1 MRGANIANL
10 IKTGAMIVILQVEQL
25 SKSYNRRTIFEGIS
39 FSMEPGDRLVVT
51 GPNGSG
57 KSTLL
62 KIVCGLLQPS
72 SGTVHL
78 GSGSKKL
85 DLAGRRQCSGYASP
99 EVNLYERLTAFEN
112 LSFFAALRGLPPCR
126 ERMAELLERLQLKE
140 HMHQPLCR
148 YSSGMKQRVKLAC
161 AMLHE
166 PYLLLLDEPSSN
178 LDEQGRRALEELLN
192 LRPRHGI
199 TIIATNEPEEVEKFG
214 QKLLTLG
221 VPCGGA
227 A

>member
-1 MRGANIANL
+1 M
-10 IKTGAMIVILQVEQL
+10 ILQVEQL
-25 SKSYNRRTIFEGIS
+25 SKSYNRRIIFEGIS
-39 FSMEPGDRLVVT
+39 FTMEPGDRLVVT

-62 KIVCGLLQPS
+62 KIICGLLQPS

-78 GSGSKKL
+78 SNGSKKM
-85 DLAGRRQCSGYASP
+85 DLAERKQCCGYASP
-99 EVNLYERLTAFEN
+99 EVNLYDRLTAYEN

-126 ERMAELLERLQLKE
+126 ERMVELLKRLQLKE
-140 HMHQPLCR
+140 YMHQPLCS

-161 AMLHE
+161 ALLHE
-166 PYLLLLDEPSSN
+166 PCLLLLDEPSCN

-192 LRPRHGI
+192 LRPLHGI
-199 TIIATNEPEEVEKFG
+199 TIIATNETEEVEKFG
-214 QKLLTLG
+214 QKLLSLG
-221 VPCGGA
+221 VPPGGA